1 MTMRTKRHAPYK
13 HADGS
18 GCWTKNC
25 SIGNT
30 KIHTIQIIQEWFNPS
45 SNKAESVQLNV
56 NKNLLQ
62 PSDRIRKGL
71 NGLNNEILKNLNK
84 VSEEFDDSLS
94 KDEMQAV
101 VSYMQYGYEYV
112 NSMLRGKKHL
122 QNFIKHEN
130 KINKYH
136 HTTEE
141 EYLSRG
147 NKMIPLLDQAF
158 KKFNRHHTE
167 EKVLYRGYRVKPQKG
182 LTNAESVQKHIN
194 ETYTV
199 GEIIENKGYTSTS
212 VDSDYMLLF
221 AEKAQETNMVIV
233 HEIVSRRGIP
243 IEACG
248 GDGGL
253 TSVEHETLLP
263 RNSKLRVVNIINATF
278 ETSYDKNT
286 KNTALRFF
294 FKNSIQK
301 KKFIVIQMVD
311 ESIE

>member
-1 MTMRTKRHAPYK
+1 MTMNTKRRAPYT

-30 KIHTIQIIQEWFNPS
+30 KTNTIQIIREWFNPS
-45 SNKAESVQLNV
+45 PNITESVIKSNA
-56 NKNLLQ
+56 NLLQ
-62 PSDRIRKGL
+62 PSHQIRKGL
-71 NGLNNEILKNLNK
+71 NGLEDDTLQKLNK

-94 KDEMQAV
+94 KDEIQAV
-101 VSYMQYGYEYV
+101 VNYMQYGYEYI
-112 NSMLRGKKHL
+112 NSMLRGKKYL
-122 QNFIKHEN
+122 ENFIKHEN

-147 NKMIPLLDQAF
+147 KKIIPLLDQAF
-158 KKFNRHHTE
+158 KKFNRNHTE
-167 EKVLYRGYRVKPQKG
+167 EKVLYRGYRVKPKKG
-182 LTNAESVQKHIN
+182 LTVAESVQQHIN
-194 ETYTV
+194 ETYVV

-221 AEKAQETNMVIV
+221 AEKAKEPDAVIV

-253 TSVEHETLLP
+253 TSVEHEALLP
-263 RNSKLRVVNIINATF
+263 RNSKLRVVNITNAIY
-278 ETSYDKNT
+278 ETTYNNS
-286 KNTALRFF
+286 KNTALNFF
-294 FKNSIQK
+294 FKNSIRK
-301 KKFIVIQMVD
+301 KKFIVIQMID